1 MARGTGSSYPTG
13 TNTTSQQMWG
23 MGDTQQIFG
32 RGGTYQ
38 SQSHD
43 APGAPTGSPAAKLG
57 PGGTQPL
64 PLVFTGPTI
73 LGMPE
78 WLFWTLLSVL
88 IVVVITVVA
97 LLMTRGKRA
106 KAA

>member
-1 MARGTGSSYPTG
+1 
-13 TNTTSQQMWG
+13 
-23 MGDTQQIFG
+23 MGDTHQIFG

-38 SQSHD
+38 SQAHGTS
-43 APGAPTGSPAAKLG
+43 GGPTDSPTDSSPARSPAAKLG
-57 PGGTQPL
+57 PGGIQPL
-64 PLVFTGPTI
+64 TLVFTPTI

-88 IVVVITVVA
+88 LVVVITVVA

-106 KAA
+106 TAE